1 MNVIMH
7 LIYFTP
13 EITDFL
19 KRKDFSLEKQY
30 LILFNLKTIME
41 KYSKLLS
48 DNIEEIPEKERYID
62 VKELRKSI
70 ELLYKGEN
78 LFKMGQNGD
87 PADLLFLF
95 LNSIHSYY
103 MKAHSL
109 KYSIEKECNPLCPSH
124 EFFWLNLVQQYECQ
138 SCKGTSD
145 ILKFDYN
152 FFIYE
157 IFMKKI
163 IFKVQKLKNF
173 DQFHNKFFL
182 FSKEINSKTRID
194 CPSKC
199 KNPNCLKNIIV
210 IDPSPYIFISVSWKE
225 TNPKLEDICK
235 FFFMLPK
242 IVSNSDIFTV
252 FSKDLIKNYLLYG
265 IICYWAGHY
274 VCFFQSNLKEE
285 GAIAWYFIDD
295 KNIQKIKSWKELI
308 IHCIKHHYHPIML
321 FYKVTESKTNLY
333 DQPLNDKD
341 YLNLI
346 KHCQKVDEESQ
357 TQSVTFN
364 QKQTDNITN
373 KNYSR
378 TFTSKI
384 RPMIEM
390 KKSTDEGLIRSLK
403 NLQKLDEIK
412 KKGSKD
418 VSSVSRT
425 NSIYEKK
432 SLNEE
437 EEKKKEEIGK
447 NEWICKKCE
456 NINNYSTFQCNKCKS
471 INIKVYEKI
480 ANKKEIGLVKINT
493 DTSSKKYDSLSRT
506 FDKEISKDILINT
519 IMSNISVDSNSKNI
533 SQFKKNTSNVSL
545 VNNIPASINESE
557 ELSNKNKEIIF
568 FKMNEDHTWNCPYCN
583 FRNDEENVLFCEN
596 CKMNKP
602 KNEETVKKDI
612 KVPTINSVK
621 HYL

>member
-1 MNVIMH
+1 MH

-13 EITDFL
+13 EITEFL

-199 KNPNCLKNIIV
+199 KNQSCRPYYAYLSDMDSDCYLNTSTVKGYAIEPTDKKVFNKCYQTCDTCKGDQVGDETKHNCLTCKSGYVGSPDGSSDNGKFCIICLESYSNDKKWIYDREQNDTHCIDKKQVIVLQQRNII
-210 IDPSPYIFISVSWKE
+210 YQ
-225 TNPKLEDICK
+225 
-235 FFFMLPK
+235 M
-242 IVSNSDIFTV
+242 
-252 FSKDLIKNYLLYG
+252 
-265 IICYWAGHY
+265 
-274 VCFFQSNLKEE
+274 
-285 GAIAWYFIDD
+285 
-295 KNIQKIKSWKELI
+295 
-308 IHCIKHHYHPIML
+308 
-321 FYKVTESKTNLY
+321 
-333 DQPLNDKD
+333 
-341 YLNLI
+341 
-346 KHCQKVDEESQ
+346 
-357 TQSVTFN
+357 
-364 QKQTDNITN
+364 
-373 KNYSR
+373 
-378 TFTSKI
+378 
-384 RPMIEM
+384 
-390 KKSTDEGLIRSLK
+390 
-403 NLQKLDEIK
+403 
-412 KKGSKD
+412 
-418 VSSVSRT
+418 
-425 NSIYEKK
+425 
-432 SLNEE
+432 
-437 EEKKKEEIGK
+437 
-447 NEWICKKCE
+447 
-456 NINNYSTFQCNKCKS
+456 
-471 INIKVYEKI
+471 INIV
-480 ANKKEIGLVKINT
+480 
-493 DTSSKKYDSLSRT
+493 
-506 FDKEISKDILINT
+506 
-519 IMSNISVDSNSKNI
+519 
-533 SQFKKNTSNVSL
+533 Q
-545 VNNIPASINESE
+545 
-557 ELSNKNKEIIF
+557 II
-568 FKMNEDHTWNCPYCN
+568 
-583 FRNDEENVLFCEN
+583 VLLHF
-596 CKMNKP
+596 
-602 KNEETVKKDI
+602 
-612 KVPTINSVK
+612 
-621 HYL
+621 Y